1 MSKPVL
7 FCVPEKLELK
17 PAPIAPKFVL
27 EGNPV
32 ARARRLSGS
41 YDTTSSS
48 MIWTC
53 TPGKFQWNYSVDETL
68 YILSGEVYVTDE
80 KGEIHHMTAGDS
92 VFFPAGSRSIW
103 QVTQEITKIAFCR
116 QSMPLLAGYA
126 LRAWNKFWNVVTGF
140 SGAVIGADESALE
153 FADEMDEESEMSP
166 VDVRRIT
173 TA

>member
-1 MSKPVL
+1 MSKPVQ

-17 PAPIAPKFVL
+17 PAPIAPKFIL

-80 KGEIHHMTAGDS
+80 KGEVHHMTAGDS

-126 LRAWNKFWNVVTGF
+126 LRAWNKFWNVITGF

-153 FADEMDEESEMSP
+153 FADEMDEESEISP

>member
-1 MSKPVL
+1 MSKPVV

-17 PAPIAPKFVL
+17 PAPIAPHFIL

-80 KGEIHHMTAGDS
+80 KGEVHHMVAGDS

-103 QVTQEITKIAFCR
+103 HVTQEVKKVAFCR
-116 QSMPLLAGYA
+116 HSMPLLAGYV

-140 SGAVIGADESALE
+140 SAGSIETDESAEELAE
-153 FADEMDEESEMSP
+153 DCAEESRMSP
-166 VDVRRIT
+166 VAVRRIT